1 MTMMRSVK
9 EKLEFRKGL
18 EVRTRA
24 FAVLVF
30 KYLDALP
37 KTNSSKVIAYQLG
50 KSASSVGANYREA
63 NRSESSADFAH
74 KISIAL
80 KECSESL
87 YWLEILLELRP
98 QSDTCKKL
106 LDECDA
112 LVRIFQTVMSKLRKK
127 RQD

>member
-1 MTMMRSVK
+1 MTVARSIQ
-9 EKLEFRKGL
+9 EKLEFRKSL
-18 EVRTRA
+18 ELRTRD

-37 KTNSSKVIAYQLG
+37 KTNSSRVIAYQLG

-74 KISIAL
+74 KVSIAL

-98 QSDTCKKL
+98 HSDACIKL
-106 LDECDA
+106 LSECDE

-127 RQD
+127 RSA